1 MINKYFIYFATMVLS
16 AVLQQTWSQ
25 SQQHVWYFGNQKID
39 FTKPTLQ
46 IEEIPNMGNIT
57 PQFLSDGVHNEQG
70 KMVMNIVDD
79 KVYNSV
85 GGLIGYLDSDLFST
99 PENVIIPFP
108 GSTCKFIV
116 LSTMNSTGNLVNTN
130 SNIVDLAANNNQG
143 SMSTDLI
150 LSSSNANYR
159 DIVVGTLNA
168 NNERLFYTIDVN
180 KTAPSGS
187 NVQLRK
193 YKISNTGQITLE
205 NSNFL
210 GNLVLSN
217 TSSDPAIAR
226 YITDSELSLDGQTI
240 HLVNGSNKIYSINL
254 SSSPISYSTF
264 VSTYSVITSIERTP
278 GGRIFFSHSQGID
291 YLDLSTMI
299 ESIDHIQNQL
309 AINNALELTFNNT
322 ILAVNSIGKCQ
333 LITNADGS
341 ATCVIDKFQN
351 DPIHI
356 LSAGIDGY
364 SNLVHIPKQIDGENY
379 IAKYANGSSN
389 GCCTVDAGIDLVNLE
404 ISSTTTWSQ
413 TAPLVISGIID
424 IQSGTLLINQTEIHF
439 TPQGKIIVR
448 PGAKL
453 KLVNSTLT
461 STNCGELWQGIEL
474 QGDANDSQDYFAQ
487 GEVNIGNSTIE
498 NALQGISVYGLY
510 NNQIDWSKTGG
521 KVISNNSTFRNNWKD
536 VAFLSYSYPNK
547 SQFNNT
553 KFITSQALNNGL
565 NPGWH
570 VTMYDVSGVQF
581 SGCEFT
587 NSYSNSFVFQRGS
600 GIKSIDSKFKVTG
613 LCSPALPSS
622 GPCQNFTFSS
632 FNNLDF
638 GIDATATNQNQTVE
652 VSYSNFEEVIRGIAL
667 TGIDYSHIY
676 ENTIHLISSP
686 VPSNLDAAVGIHV
699 MSCESHSIEN
709 NSIYGSNTNTD
720 LFGIVIDNSNL
731 GGLSDVCN
739 QVYRN
744 DLHNLTYGITANKTN
759 AKIQDNSNLEHFG
772 EVIPFTG
779 LVFKCNRF
787 FESKVSDITATG
799 PVAVHQGSTATFSH
813 DPANNLFS
821 ENPSQQADFWY
832 VPLDQNLF
840 YYFEQSTNPSER
852 TEPYTTLFNPS
863 NTTLSPMST
872 SFNYTNSCPTK
883 KYPFGT
889 QVLIN
894 LKDVYADNV
903 TQYSDSIDGGNPTL
917 LIQAIQN
924 DDPQAVYY
932 QLEPLAGKLSNDV
945 LRTLIDELPRIPAGV
960 INSVLMNNTPLTQEV
975 KSAVENSGLPSYY
988 KSQLLS
994 ATGISPFDMLIQEL
1008 SFNKKEL
1015 DLVGNEIYRKIIAD
1029 SSISNKLDTL
1039 IVLFGNKMN
1048 EEELLRFKIEFYI
1061 SQNDQ
1066 TAASNLLGEYN
1077 STFDN
1082 SVYEGFQSILIQK
1095 LNEPGKILGA
1105 LSDSSTANNLQSLI
1119 SNDPTSREA
1128 ITAVKLFEFLL
1139 NQEVYNDIDQIN
1151 YLKSMTAL
1159 SESIQ
1164 KMNEITFNVFPNP
1177 TTDFISFDLGLAE
1190 LDQADIEIVNIE
1202 GKVVFK
1208 GVFKANNSFL
1218 NVEDFKSG
1226 IFIMNVTYM
1235 NGVKAQTQFTK
1246 L

>member
-1 MINKYFIYFATMVLS
+1 MRKKYVLYFASLVLS
-16 AVLQQTWSQ
+16 TALQQTWSQ

-159 DIVVGTLNA
+159 DIVVGNLNV

-205 NSNFL
+205 NSNIL

-278 GGRIFFSHSQGID
+278 GGRIFFSHSEGID
-291 YLDLSTMI
+291 YLDLFTLQ
-299 ESIDHIQNQL
+299 ESNNYFHNNL
-309 AINNALELTFNNT
+309 AENNALELTSN
-322 ILAVNSIGKCQ
+322 NSILGVNIEGKCN
-333 LITNADGS
+333 LILFPDNS
-341 ATCVIDKFQN
+341 ATFSIDIFHLH
-351 DPIHI
+351 PIPV
-356 LSAGIDGY
+356 LNAGIDGY
-364 SNLVHIPKQIDGENY
+364 TNLVHIPKQIDGENY

-453 KLVNSTLT
+453 KLENSTLT
-461 STNCGELWQGIEL
+461 STNCGVLWQGIEL

-487 GEVNIGNSTIE
+487 GEVNMGNSTIE

-570 VTMYDVSGVQF
+570 VTMYDVSGVLF

-587 NSYSNSFVFQRGS
+587 NSNSNSLVFQRGS

-667 TGIDYSHIY
+667 TGIDYSPIY

-821 ENPSQQADFWY
+821 ENPSQEADFWY

-924 DDPQAVYY
+924 DDAQAVYY

-1048 EEELLRFKIEFYI
+1048 EEEILRFKIEFYI

-1218 NVEDFKSG
+1218 NVEDFDSG

>member
-1 MINKYFIYFATMVLS
+1 MVLS

-587 NSYSNSFVFQRGS
+587 NSHSNSLVFQRGS

-667 TGIDYSHIY
+667 TGIDYSPIY

>member
-1 MINKYFIYFATMVLS
+1 MRKKYVFYFASLVLS
-16 AVLQQTWSQ
+16 TALQQTWSQ

-57 PQFLSDGVHNEQG
+57 PQFLSDGAHNEQG

-143 SMSTDLI
+143 SMSTDLV

-159 DIVVGTLNA
+159 DIVVGNLNV

-193 YKISNTGQITLE
+193 YKISSTGQITLE

-240 HLVNGSNKIYSINL
+240 HLVNGSNNIYSINL
-254 SSSPISYSTF
+254 SSSLISYSNF
-264 VSTYSVITSIERTP
+264 VSAYSEITSIERTP
-278 GGRIFFSHSQGID
+278 GGRIFFSHSEGID
-291 YLDLSTMI
+291 YLDLFTLQ
-299 ESIDHIQNQL
+299 ESNNYFHNNL
-309 AINNALELTFNNT
+309 AENNALELTSN
-322 ILAVNSIGKCQ
+322 NSILGVNIEGKCN
-333 LITNADGS
+333 LILFPDNS
-341 ATCVIDKFQN
+341 ATFSIDIFHLH
-351 DPIHI
+351 PIPV
-356 LSAGIDGY
+356 LNAGIDGY
-364 SNLVHIPKQIDGENY
+364 TNLVHIPKQIDGENY

-404 ISSTTTWSQ
+404 VSSTTTWSQ

-424 IQSGTLLINQTEIHF
+424 IQSGTLLINQTELHF
-439 TPQGKIIVR
+439 SPQGKIIVR

-453 KLVNSTLT
+453 NLENSTLT

-487 GEVNIGNSTIE
+487 GEVNMGSSTIE
-498 NALQGISVYGLY
+498 NALQGISVYGLN

-521 KVISNNSTFRNNWKD
+521 KITAINSFFKNNWKD

-547 SQFNNT
+547 SKFTNT
-553 KFITSQALNNGL
+553 KFITSQSLNNGL

-570 VTMYDVSGVQF
+570 VTMYDVSGIEF
-581 SGCEFT
+581 LGCEFSNT
-587 NSYSNSFVFQRGS
+587 LSNSLVFERGS

-613 LCSPALPSS
+613 LCSPALPLS

-632 FNNLDF
+632 FKKLDF

-652 VSYSNFEEVIRGIAL
+652 VSYSNFDEVIRGIAL
-667 TGIDYSHIY
+667 TGIDNSPIY

-686 VPSNLDAAVGIHV
+686 TVSNIDAAVGIHV
-699 MSCESHSIEN
+699 ISCESHSIEN
-709 NSIYGSNTNTD
+709 NSIYGSDTD
-720 LFGIVIDNSNL
+720 LKTFGIVIDNSNL
-731 GGLSDVCN
+731 GGTIDAFN

-799 PVAVHQGSTATFSH
+799 PVAVHQGSTSSLAH

-821 ENPSQQADFWY
+821 ENPSQEADFWY
-832 VPLDQNLF
+832 VPLNQHI
-840 YYFEQSTNPSER
+840 YYNFEQSSNPAER
-852 TEPYTTLFNPS
+852 TVPYTTLYNPA
-863 NTTLSPMST
+863 NTTLAPMST
-872 SFNYTNSCPTK
+872 SFNYTNSCPTHR
-883 KYPFGT
+883 YPYGT
-889 QVLIN
+889 PDLVDLKNIFADKVN
-894 LKDVYADNV
+894 LYV
-903 TQYSDSIDGGNPTL
+903 DSIDGGNRAQ
-917 LIQAIQN
+917 LIQSIEN
-924 DDPQAVYY
+924 DNPQVVYNL
-932 QLEPLAGKLSNDV
+932 LEPLAGKLSDGV
-945 LRTLIDELPRIPAGV
+945 LSSLIEELPRIPAGI
-960 INSVLMNNTPLTQEV
+960 INSILIDNTPLTQEV
-975 KSAVENSGLPSYY
+975 KVAVENSSLPTYY
-988 KSQLLS
+988 KTQLLS
-994 ATGISPFDMLIQEL
+994 VSGISPFDELIQEL

-1029 SSISNKLDTL
+1029 NSIINKLDTL
-1039 IVLFGNKMN
+1039 IVLLGNKMN
-1048 EEELLRFKIEFYI
+1048 EEELLRLKIEYYI
-1061 SQNDQ
+1061 SQNND
-1066 TAASNLLGEYN
+1066 TAASNLLSQYN

-1082 SVYEGFQSILIQK
+1082 SVYEEFQSLLINK
-1095 LNEPGKILGA
+1095 LNVPGKILGA
-1105 LSDSSTANNLQSLI
+1105 LSDSATALNLQTLI

-1128 ITAVKLFEFLL
+1128 ITATKLFEFLL

-1177 TTDFISFDLGLAE
+1177 TSDFISFDLGLAE
-1190 LDQADIEIVNIE
+1190 QDQADIEIVNIE

-1208 GVFKANNSFL
+1208 GVFKANNSYL
-1218 NVEDFKSG
+1218 NVEDFESG

>member
-1 MINKYFIYFATMVLS
+1 MRKKYVFYFASLVLS
-16 AVLQQTWSQ
+16 TALHQTWSQ

-39 FTKPTLQ
+39 FTQPTLH
-46 IEEIPNMGNIT
+46 IEEIPNMGNIN
-57 PQFLSDGVHNEQG
+57 PQFLSDGAHNEQG

-143 SMSTDLI
+143 SMSTDLV

-159 DIVVGTLNA
+159 DIVVGNLNV

-205 NSNFL
+205 NSNIL

-278 GGRIFFSHSQGID
+278 GGRIFFSHSEGID
-291 YLDLSTMI
+291 YLDLATME
-299 ESIDHIQNQL
+299 ESNYHIQNPL
-309 AINNALELTFNNT
+309 AKNNALELTFDNN
-322 ILAVNSIGKCQ
+322 ILAVNNSGECH
-333 LITNADGS
+333 LITDIEVSGACILDR
-341 ATCVIDKFQN
+341 FQN
-351 DPIHI
+351 DLIPK
-356 LSAGIDGY
+356 LNTGIDGY
-364 SNLVHIPKQIDGENY
+364 TNLVHIPKQIDGENY

-404 ISSTTTWSQ
+404 VSSTTTWSQ

-424 IQSGTLLINQTEIHF
+424 IQSGTLLINQTELHF

-453 KLVNSTLT
+453 NLENSTLT

-487 GEVNIGNSTIE
+487 GEVNMGSSTIE
-498 NALQGISVYGLY
+498 NALQGISVYGLN

-587 NSYSNSFVFQRGS
+587 NSHSNSLVFQRGS

-652 VSYSNFEEVIRGIAL
+652 VSYSNFDEVIRGIAL
-667 TGIDYSHIY
+667 TGIDYSPIY

-1218 NVEDFKSG
+1218 NVEDFESG
-1226 IFIMNVTYM
+1226 IFIMNVNYM